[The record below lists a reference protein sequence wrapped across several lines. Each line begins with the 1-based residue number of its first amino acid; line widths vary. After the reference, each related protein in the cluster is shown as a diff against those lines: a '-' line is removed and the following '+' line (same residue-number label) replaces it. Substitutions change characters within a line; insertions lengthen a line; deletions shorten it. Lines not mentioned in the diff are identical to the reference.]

1 MKSLT
6 LTNIVIY
13 ILCIFIFLSALF
25 TSLESPLRYIKYV
38 IFVVMGFFL
47 IFYPIQ
53 KIKFDKSLLQNL
65 LIYGIIFTV
74 NLLVSLFNGLLS
86 FRFFE
91 EVILIILPV
100 LTTLMITGYKYM
112 DYDKLL
118 NRLFFAYVFAFC
130 AFFYKELIN
139 IPKLISSFG
148 NALRLSEFPTESWM
162 AFPFG
167 LFFIYYLDKKD
178 RIKTVFALIFFLL
191 CFKRISF
198 LAVII
203 GYGCYFIFYKLFKL
217 NFNKKLIIRYLVVL
231 NLFLIGNMYLFINGF
246 YSYLIKQYT
255 GISVNHFTQGRFRIY
270 NDAINYFSEK
280 IVFGSSLGITNI
292 YLSEKFKDIAFLHSD
307 LLKLILEIG
316 IILFIFWLISFMV
329 INLNT
334 KKSIPIIIYINILF
348 ISDNVFIYFDT
359 LLVLYIILKAYQTHE
374 DHLPVIKRE
383 PI

>member
-1 MKSLT
+1 MKSFT
-6 LTNIVIY
+6 LTNIVVF
-13 ILCIFIFLSALF
+13 ILCTLVFLSAIF
-25 TSLESPLRYIKYV
+25 TSLESPLRYIKYI
-38 IFVVMGFFL
+38 IFLVLGVFL
-47 IFYPIQ
+47 FFYPIR
-53 KIKFDKSLLQNL
+53 KITFDKNLLQNL
-65 LIYGIIFTV
+65 LIYGIIFLI
-74 NLLVSLFNGLLS
+74 NFIVSCYNGLLS

-91 EVILIILPV
+91 EVILILLPV
-100 LTTLMITGYKYM
+100 ITTLLITGYKFI

-118 NRLFFAYVFAFC
+118 NRLFFAYILAFC
-130 AFFYKELIN
+130 GFFYKELIN
-139 IPKLISSFG
+139 IPMLISSFV

-167 LFFIYYLDKKD
+167 LFFIYYLDKNDKM
-178 RIKTVFALIFFLL
+178 KTLLALVFFLL

-203 GYGCYFIFYKLFKL
+203 GYGSYFIFFKL
-217 NFNKKLIIRYLVVL
+217 LKFDFNKKVIIRYIVLL
-231 NLFLIGNMYLFINGF
+231 NLFLITNMYLFINGF

-270 NDAINYFSEK
+270 NDAINYFSDK
-280 IVFGSSLGITNI
+280 IVLGSSLGITNI

-316 IILFIFWLISFMV
+316 IILFIFWLVSFMV

-374 DHLPVIKRE
+374 HHLPTNQRE
-383 PI
+383 II